1 METQTC
7 DQCIR
12 LENVFKA
19 YEGKEILSDFNLAI
33 RKGEFLTV
41 IGSSGCGKTT
51 VLKLINGLIRP
62 DSGRITINGRDLSDI
77 DLIQLRRNI
86 GYVIQEVGLFPHMTV
101 ARNISY
107 VPDLIGKETK
117 EDIRSRT
124 RELIQLVG
132 LEPELLTR
140 YPSELSGGQR
150 QRVGLARALAASPDI
165 LLMDEPFGAVDEI
178 TRKQLQ
184 QEIKGIHQ
192 KLGVTIFF
200 VTHDIREAMK
210 LGTRVLIMD
219 QGKIMQE
226 GSLSQIRDHPK
237 EGFVQE
243 LLESYLDNSCG

>member
-101 ARNISY
+101 ARNISC
-107 VPDLIGKETK
+107 VPDLIGKESK

-226 GSLSQIRDHPK
+226 GSPSQIRDHPK
-237 EGFVQE
+237 EGFVRE

>member
-12 LENVFKA
+12 LENVFEA

-117 EDIRSRT
+117 EESREMKCSVCGSDNLDGSAYCEDCGA
-124 RELIQLVG
+124 RLPVG
-132 LEPELLTR
+132 GAAP
-140 YPSELSGGQR
+140 
-150 QRVGLARALAASPDI
+150 AASNPPPAPASPTPPASEEA
-165 LLMDEPFGAVDEI
+165 EPPPESSGE
-178 TRKQLQ
+178 
-184 QEIKGIHQ
+184 G
-192 KLGVTIFF
+192 GVL
-200 VTHDIREAMK
+200 VCA
-210 LGTRVLIMD
+210 
-219 QGKIMQE
+219 
-226 GSLSQIRDHPK
+226 
-237 EGFVQE
+237 
-243 LLESYLDNSCG
+243 SCGNK

>member
-1 METQTC
+1 MVIETC

-12 LENVFKA
+12 LEDVFKA
-19 YEGKEILSDFNLAI
+19 YEGKQILSDFNLSI
-33 RKGEFLTV
+33 KRGEFLTV

-62 DSGRITINGRDLSDI
+62 DAGRITINGQDLSDI
-77 DLIQLRRNI
+77 DLIKLRRNI

-107 VPDLIGKETK
+107 VPDLIGKEPK
-117 EDIRSRT
+117 ETIRSRS

-132 LEPELLTR
+132 LEEELLTR

-219 QGKIMQE
+219 QGRIMQE
-226 GSLSQIRDHPK
+226 DSPANIRDHPR
-237 EGFVQE
+237 EGFVRE

>member
-1 METQTC
+1 MEKQTC

-12 LENVFKA
+12 LEKVSKS
-19 YEGKEILSDFNLAI
+19 YDDKQILSDFDLAI
-33 RKGEFLTV
+33 QMGEFLTV

-62 DSGRITINGRDLSDI
+62 DSGRILIHGQDLSEI

-86 GYVIQEVGLFPHMTV
+86 GYVIQEVGLFPHMTI

-107 VPDLIGKETK
+107 VPDLIGKEPK
-117 EDIRSRT
+117 EAIRART
-124 RELIQLVG
+124 RELIELVG
-132 LEPELLTR
+132 LDPELLTR

-226 GSLSQIRDHPK
+226 GSPSQIRDHPK

>member
-86 GYVIQEVGLFPHMTV
+86 GYVIQEVGLFPHMTI

-107 VPDLIGKETK
+107 VPDLIGKEPK
-117 EDIRSRT
+117 EAIRART
-124 RELIQLVG
+124 RELIELVG
-132 LEPELLTR
+132 LDPELLTR

-226 GSLSQIRDHPK
+226 GSPSQIRDHPK